1 MFNFILLQ
9 LPVSVKNDHDRHL
22 TFDSFKLSIILV
34 IIITIIFISI
44 IDSVIVIL
52 IIITIIIIS

>member
-9 LPVSVKNDHDRHL
+9 LHVSVKNDLDRHL

-34 IIITIIFISI
+34 IITIIFISI

>member
-9 LPVSVKNDHDRHL
+9 RPVSVKNDHDRHL
-22 TFDSFKLSIILV
+22 TFDSFKLSIMLV
-34 IIITIIFISI
+34 IITIIFISI